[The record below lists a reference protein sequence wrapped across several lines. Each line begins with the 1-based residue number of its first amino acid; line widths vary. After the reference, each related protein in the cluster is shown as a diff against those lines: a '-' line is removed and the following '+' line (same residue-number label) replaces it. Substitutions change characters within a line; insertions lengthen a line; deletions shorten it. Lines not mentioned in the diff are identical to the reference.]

1 MRTYKRFCVYQIN
14 KKYVWNIIFDEDFVK
29 DEPDRE
35 YKFQAA
41 GGFNSKQVEK
51 ESYFVLE
58 LLKTE
63 VDAPV

>member
-1 MRTYKRFCVYQIN
+1 MD

-29 DEPDRE
+29 DDPDRE
-35 YKFQAA
+35 YKFQVA

>member
-1 MRTYKRFCVYQIN
+1 MD

-35 YKFQAA
+35 YKFQVA

-51 ESYFVLE
+51 DYYFVLE